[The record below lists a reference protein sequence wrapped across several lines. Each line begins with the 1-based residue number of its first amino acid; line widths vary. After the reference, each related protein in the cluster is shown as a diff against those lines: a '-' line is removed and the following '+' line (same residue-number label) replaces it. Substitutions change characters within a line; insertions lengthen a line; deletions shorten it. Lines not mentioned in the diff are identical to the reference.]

1 MPAFQAVD
9 VKGSRQ
15 AWNYFWRLELDVAV
29 LDVKAYAAIVWA
41 STFVIGRASGRQVDV
56 NCAVGSGRHRAVGSG
71 RPRATGSGRPRAE
84 FQVVLSSVGP
94 TARGILVTLG
104 PMKQFEEIGFIV
116 ATIMA
121 REVNVR
127 VLGSIEAALE
137 NTRFCLVDRNS
148 FAYVS

>member
-1 MPAFQAVD
+1 M
-9 VKGSRQ
+9 
-15 AWNYFWRLELDVAV
+15 
-29 LDVKAYAAIVWA
+29 
-41 STFVIGRASGRQVDV
+41 
-56 NCAVGSGRHRAVGSG
+56 
-71 RPRATGSGRPRAE
+71 
-84 FQVVLSSVGP
+84 VLSSVGP

-121 REVNVR
+121 QEVNVR